1 MGILTLEGEGEMWQA
16 TKSGSGEGAMPIPIE
31 LLAQQVLQLPAQ
43 DRARLLDQVI
53 GSLDADRERDA
64 RWNALAAERDAEAD
78 ASPSVLVAG
87 PEAVARIRAGLE

>member
-1 MGILTLEGEGEMWQA
+1 MSILTLEGE
-16 TKSGSGEGAMPIPIE
+16 
-31 LLAQQVLQLPAQ
+31 
-43 DRARLLDQVI
+43 
-53 GSLDADRERDA
+53 LDADQERDA